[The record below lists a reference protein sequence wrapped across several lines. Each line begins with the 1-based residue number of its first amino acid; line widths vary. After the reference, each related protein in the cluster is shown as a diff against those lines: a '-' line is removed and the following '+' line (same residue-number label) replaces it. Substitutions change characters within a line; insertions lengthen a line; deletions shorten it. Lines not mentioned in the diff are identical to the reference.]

1 MKPQVTT
8 DGPTVRPPACAGRF
22 YPADRTELSRLVKH
36 LLASAKS
43 PDGPAPKAIIAPHAG
58 YDYSGPVAASAY
70 ARLQSARDTIKRVVL
85 IGPAHYAE
93 FAGLAT
99 SSADAFSTP
108 LGSVSVDKNAI
119 AQLRFLPQVIVFDP
133 AHEPEH
139 CLEVHLPFLQ
149 TVLDKFALVPLL
161 VGDAAD
167 EEVAEGLATLW
178 DGPETCIVVSSD
190 LSHYHDYQ
198 TARAT
203 DRATSEIIEGLR
215 GERLGAEQACG
226 YRPIRGLLKLARR
239 RGLKPRNI
247 DLRNSG
253 DTAGSRDR
261 VVGYGAFVF
270 VEQ

>member
-1 MKPQVTT
+1 M
-8 DGPTVRPPACAGRF
+8 
-22 YPADRTELSRLVKH
+22 VKN
-36 LLASAKS
+36 LLASAKT

-93 FAGLAT
+93 FSGLAT

-108 LGSVSVDKNAI
+108 LGSASVDKNAI
-119 AQLRFLPQVIVFDP
+119 AQLRLLPQVMVFDQ

-149 TVLDKFALVPLL
+149 TVLDGFTLVPLL
-161 VGDAAD
+161 VGDAGD
-167 EEVAEGLATLW
+167 EEVAEVLAALW
-178 DGPETCIVVSSD
+178 DGPEICIVVSSD

-203 DRATSEIIEGLR
+203 DCATSEIIEGL
-215 GERLGAEQACG
+215 GGAFLDAEQACG
-226 YRPIRGLLKLARR
+226 YRPIRGLLHLARR
-239 RGLKPRNI
+239 RGLRPRSI

-253 DTAGSRDR
+253 DTAGGRDR
-261 VVGYGAFVF
+261 VVGYGAFTF
-270 VEQ
+270 EEPC